1 MKKLTLFLL
10 AAAVLILTTST
21 VFAKGDTPKRPK
33 ENVAWHLSGAV
44 MPVPPYGSQDIIGSD
59 TASKLTVKQPKDEK
73 PLSIKGKM
81 KGLAPNTTYT
91 VYLSKAYTPYVF
103 TGWNVTGNW
112 VIDFEWKGGH
122 YPNDVV
128 LSQDGNTISGTI
140 GWPSGSNPYS
150 VTGTVNGTINNNG
163 SISLTVQYNDRSYLR
178 TMTGTIDS
186 NGQLSGSWND
196 ANAPTNDNGTWAS
209 TSGQATKNY
218 TGDTGWPG
226 LFTEAVQPFTFT
238 TNDKGDG
245 KWKIKLNNGDYTG
258 QQFSV
263 WINNQ
268 NGLTILI
275 SDNVTI
281 KPDTSKPPKP
291 DKGPKK

>member
-112 VIDFEWKGGH
+112 IVSFEYEGQYYEHDMILTQTGNNITGHGGN
-122 YPNDVV
+122 PPG
-128 LSQDGNTISGTI
+128 GNYTYSWTIT
-140 GWPSGSNPYS
+140 
-150 VTGTVNGTINNNG
+150 TG
-163 SISLTVQYNDRSYLR
+163 SLT
-178 TMTGTIDS
+178 S
-186 NGQLSGSWND
+186 NQLH
-196 ANAPTNDNGTWAS
+196 
-209 TSGQATKNY
+209 
-218 TGDTGWPG
+218 
-226 LFTEAVQPFTFT
+226 L
-238 TNDKGDG
+238 
-245 KWKIKLNNGDYTG
+245 
-258 QQFSV
+258 
-263 WINNQ
+263 
-268 NGLTILI
+268 
-275 SDNVTI
+275 
-281 KPDTSKPPKP
+281 
-291 DKGPKK
+291 